1 MRTES
6 RRKIAP
12 ARAAAGKPH
21 DAIEM
26 RANILLRATG
36 MRDLDKRP
44 DQLPFLIGKFITTGF
59 SCLSL
64 LSALVLPLIYVFFL
78 YASLF
83 LTFQIHPSHFPIITG
98 DFCKLSC
105 TVSVIL

>member
-26 RANILLRATG
+26 CANILALGCIRPAGHVTAVIDLTAVQIENAEYFVSSVRAY
-36 MRDLDKRP
+36 LKN
-44 DQLPFLIGKFITTGF
+44 KEW
-59 SCLSL
+59 
-64 LSALVLPLIYVFFL
+64 
-78 YASLF
+78 
-83 LTFQIHPSHFPIITG
+83 
-98 DFCKLSC
+98 
-105 TVSVIL
+105 

>member
-44 DQLPFLIGKFITTGF
+44 DQLPFLIGKYITTGF

-64 LSALVLPLIYVFFL
+64 LSALVLPLVRVFFL
-78 YASLF
+78 SVSLF
-83 LTFQIHPSHFPIITG
+83 LTFQIHPRQYG
-98 DFCKLSC
+98 LLSQ
-105 TVSVIL
+105 